1 MGAGIRGLGLVKA
14 RTGSAT
20 ASGYFRSGSP
30 IADPE
35 SPPSRQRLCQRA
47 AVRIDHPRVPAR
59 TVLRGALL
67 GAVVDVHAADALAV
81 AERPFEVVHPPP
93 DHVAAHVEASG
104 GTILDPTKDLS
115 QVAQGR
121 ASQGDRES

>member
-67 GAVVDVHAADALAV
+67 GAVVDVHDAEALPV
-81 AERPFEVVHPPP
+81 AERPFEVVHQRPY
-93 DHVAAHVEASG
+93 HVSAPV
-104 GTILDPTKDLS
+104 DP
-115 QVAQGR
+115 G
-121 ASQGDRES
+121 GDRALERPQVLAPGTWA